1 MRSGALGGNESAGIT
16 GWGSVSCCA
25 LEDMEII
32 KHNNKRKWAT
42 TLMFSVKR
50 LFMRAILGHFAL
62 NASLLK
68 AFNHFL
74 YLLTALSI
82 AANNCHT
89 VS

>member
-32 KHNNKRKWAT
+32 KHNNNRKWVA
-42 TLMFSVKR
+42 LMFSVKR

-62 NASLLK
+62 T
-68 AFNHFL
+68 AFR
-74 YLLTALSI
+74 
-82 AANNCHT
+82 C
-89 VS
+89 